1 MVIFNVCSRSK
12 WLIPR
17 AKTLLWHAQNTKDH
31 CLTQSWAGVMTVQS
45 FYFFSDALRFLYS
58 AVVGGGVGGI
68 SMANWLLRMAGALNK
83 NHM

>member
-17 AKTLLWHAQNTKDH
+17 AKTLRWHAQNTKDH
-31 CLTQSWAGVMTVQS
+31 CLTQSWAGLMTVQS
-45 FYFFSDALRFLYS
+45 YTFLRFSDS

-68 SMANWLLRMAGALNK
+68 SMANWLLRMAGAVNK
-83 NHM
+83 NHI